1 MRDLVG
7 GDTVIAPVGFR
18 LRRLEPRERR
28 DVTEYRH
35 AASILAEVRVLFA
48 ACTIAFAIS
57 RAHADGAGVIAAA
70 GPDRTAVA
78 GAMANA
84 MTGRAGRI
92 VADAVAEARAAVAVG
107 AVPVEALARFRRVRE
122 QVDEG
127 WKAYLRVAVE
137 NAQLRLAAARTEA
150 EALVALPGGAELYA
164 DAALRLG
171 VVLGHLGRR
180 SESQAILALAL
191 ALDPDRPITLAE
203 FSPDVV
209 DAIAAVRALPVSK
222 QKLHVASIP
231 AGAQI
236 SIDGTD
242 VGRAPLDV
250 EVTRGQHVIVARETF
265 YSAAVRG
272 VAVDSPSQVSLE
284 LARDDEI
291 VRLTGGPARGM
302 PELAAQELVDA
313 ALRFADLDEGLLVAD
328 TSRRGGPTLLV
339 QRCAGIPAKCSAVV
353 EIGYGD
359 RSGLDAAARQAWDAA
374 RTGELRYP
382 PTVLG
387 DRGGSKDDGKC
398 KLCRNPGVW
407 VGVGAAV
414 VLGTVITIIAVSGSK
429 PAPVVSVDGR
439 DY

>member
-1 MRDLVG
+1 M
-7 GDTVIAPVGFR
+7 
-18 LRRLEPRERR
+18 
-28 DVTEYRH
+28 
-35 AASILAEVRVLFA
+35 RVLLA
-48 ACTIAFAIS
+48 AGAIAVAIS
-57 RAHADGAGVIAAA
+57 RVVHADGAGVIAQGA
-70 GPDRTAVA
+70 DRAAVA
-78 GAMANA
+78 GAMASA

-92 VADAVAEARAAVAVG
+92 VPDAVAAARTAVAAG
-107 AVPVEALARFRRVRE
+107 AVPIEALVKFRRVRE

-127 WKAYLRVAVE
+127 WRAYLRVAVE
-137 NAQLRLAAARTEA
+137 NAALRLAAARTEA

-180 SESQAILALAL
+180 TESQAVLQLAL

-209 DAIAAVRALPVSK
+209 DAIAAVRALPVSR
-222 QKLHVASIP
+222 QKLHVTSIP

-236 SIDGTD
+236 AIDGTD

-250 EVTRGQHVIVARETF
+250 EVTRGQHIVVARETF

-272 VAVDSPSQVSLE
+272 VAVDAAASITLD

-291 VRLTGGPARGM
+291 VRLAGGPARGM
-302 PELAAQELVDA
+302 PEEAAQELVDA
-313 ALRFADLDEGLLVAD
+313 TVRFGDFDEVVLVAD
-328 TSRRGGPTLLV
+328 TTRRGGPTLLV
-339 QRCAGIPAKCSAVV
+339 QRCAGVPAKCSAVV

-359 RSGLDAAARQAWDAA
+359 RAGLAAAARQAWEAA
-374 RTGELRYP
+374 RAGELRYP

-387 DRGGSKDDGKC
+387 DRGGPRDDGKC
-398 KLCRNPGVW
+398 KLCRSTGLW

-429 PAPVVSVDGR
+429 PPPVVDVNGPDF
-439 DY
+439 

>member
-1 MRDLVG
+1 
-7 GDTVIAPVGFR
+7 
-18 LRRLEPRERR
+18 
-28 DVTEYRH
+28 
-35 AASILAEVRVLFA
+35 VRVLLA
-48 ACTIAFAIS
+48 AGAIAVAIS
-57 RAHADGAGVIAAA
+57 RVVHADGAGVIAQGA
-70 GPDRTAVA
+70 DRAAVA
-78 GAMANA
+78 GAMASA

-92 VADAVAEARAAVAVG
+92 VPDAVAAARTAVAAG
-107 AVPVEALARFRRVRE
+107 AVPIEALVKFRRVRE

-127 WKAYLRVAVE
+127 WRAYLRVAVE
-137 NAQLRLAAARTEA
+137 NAALRLAAARTEA

-180 SESQAILALAL
+180 TESQAVLQLAL

-209 DAIAAVRALPVSK
+209 DAIAAVRALPVSR
-222 QKLHVASIP
+222 QKLHVTSIP

-236 SIDGTD
+236 AIDGTD

-250 EVTRGQHVIVARETF
+250 EVTRGQHLVVARETF

-272 VAVDSPSQVSLE
+272 VAVDAAASITLD
-284 LARDDEI
+284 LARDDEV
-291 VRLTGGPARGM
+291 VRLAGGPARGM
-302 PELAAQELVDA
+302 PEQAAQELVDA
-313 ALRFADLDEGLLVAD
+313 TVRFGDFDEVVLAAD
-328 TSRRGGPTLLV
+328 TTRRGGPTLLV

-359 RSGLDAAARQAWDAA
+359 RAGLAAAARQAWEAA
-374 RTGELRYP
+374 RAGELRYP

-387 DRGGSKDDGKC
+387 DRGGPRDDGKC
-398 KLCRNPGVW
+398 KLCRSTGLW

-429 PAPVVSVDGR
+429 PPPVVDVNGPDF
-439 DY
+439 

>member
-1 MRDLVG
+1 ML
-7 GDTVIAPVGFR
+7 
-18 LRRLEPRERR
+18 L
-28 DVTEYRH
+28 
-35 AASILAEVRVLFA
+35 LAGAIGV
-48 ACTIAFAIS
+48 AIS
-57 RAHADGAGVIAAA
+57 RVAYADGAGVIAQGA
-70 GPDRTAVA
+70 DRAAVA

-92 VADAVAEARAAVAVG
+92 VPDAVTEARTAVAAG
-107 AVPVEALARFRRVRE
+107 AVPIEALVKFRRVRE

-127 WKAYLRVAVE
+127 WRAYLRVAVE
-137 NAQLRLAAARTEA
+137 NAALRLAAARTEA

-180 SESQAILALAL
+180 TESQAVLQLAL

-209 DAIAAVRALPVSK
+209 DAIAAVRALPVSR
-222 QKLHVASIP
+222 QKLHVTSIP

-236 SIDGTD
+236 AIDGTD

-250 EVTRGQHVIVARETF
+250 EVTRGQHIVVARETF

-272 VAVDSPSQVSLE
+272 VAVDAAASITLD

-291 VRLTGGPARGM
+291 VRLAGGPARGM
-302 PELAAQELVDA
+302 PEEAAQELVDA
-313 ALRFADLDEGLLVAD
+313 TVRFGDFDEVVLVAD
-328 TSRRGGPTLLV
+328 TTRRGGPTLLV
-339 QRCAGIPAKCSAVV
+339 QRCAGVPAKCSAVV

-359 RSGLDAAARQAWDAA
+359 RAGLAAAARQAWEAA
-374 RTGELRYP
+374 RAGELRYP

-387 DRGGSKDDGKC
+387 DRGGPRDDGKC
-398 KLCRNPGVW
+398 KLCRSTGLW

-429 PAPVVSVDGR
+429 PPPVVDVNGPDF
-439 DY
+439 

>member
-1 MRDLVG
+1 M
-7 GDTVIAPVGFR
+7 
-18 LRRLEPRERR
+18 
-28 DVTEYRH
+28 
-35 AASILAEVRVLFA
+35 LFA
-48 ACTIAFAIS
+48 AAIAIAIS
-57 RAHADGAGVIAAA
+57 RVAYADGAGVIAAQGA
-70 GPDRTAVA
+70 DRAAVA

-84 MTGRAGRI
+84 MAGRAGRI
-92 VADAVAEARAAVAVG
+92 VPDAVADARAAVSIG

-122 QVDEG
+122 QVDDG

-137 NAQLRLAAARTEA
+137 NAQLMLSSARTEA

-180 SESQAILALAL
+180 TDSQAVLALAL

-222 QKLHVASIP
+222 QTLHVTSIP

-236 SIDGTD
+236 AIDGTD

-250 EVTRGQHVIVARETF
+250 EVTRGQHVVVARETF

-272 VAVDSPSQVSLE
+272 ISVDAASRVTLE

-291 VRLTGGPARGM
+291 VRLAGGPARGM
-302 PELAAQELVDA
+302 PESAAQELVDA
-313 ALRFADLDEGLLVAD
+313 TLRYADLDEVVLATD
-328 TSRRGGPTLLV
+328 TTRRGGPTLLV
-339 QRCAGIPAKCSAVV
+339 QRCAGVPAKCSAVV

-359 RSGLDAAARQAWDAA
+359 RTGLAAAARSAWDAA
-374 RTGELRYP
+374 RAGELRYP

-387 DRGGSKDDGKC
+387 ELGGRRDDGRC
-398 KLCRNPGVW
+398 KLCRKPGLW

-414 VLGTVITIIAVSGSK
+414 LLGTVITLIAVSNSK
-429 PAPVVSVDGR
+429 PPPVVNVDGSQF
-439 DY
+439 